1 MKKPDKIKILYLIA
15 ICSFF
20 ILFFSKAYSKKDNN
34 FSETEHTDVEVVEKL
49 IPN

>member
-20 ILFFSKAYSKKDNN
+20 ILFFSKAYSKKENN
-34 FSETEHTDVEVVEKL
+34 YSEPEQIDVEVIEKSTSD
-49 IPN
+49 